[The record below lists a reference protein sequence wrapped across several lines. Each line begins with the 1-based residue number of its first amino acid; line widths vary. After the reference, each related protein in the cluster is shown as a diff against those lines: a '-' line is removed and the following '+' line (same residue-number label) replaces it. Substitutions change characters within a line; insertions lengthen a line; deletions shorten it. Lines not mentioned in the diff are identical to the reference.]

1 MLAPLGLGAVRCSL
15 LLPTVAASLERQLL
29 TASPALC
36 RRHESAA
43 DTSHSTSCMSTAAL
57 PTHLHL
63 DNCAATCSHG
73 MWSTGAVKKWRF
85 NNALREVDRKGSNA
99 KKWVR
104 GVLKE
109 WLDVLVCG
117 SGEYT
122 ERVCGMV
129 GTATRLCGRVA
140 RYARSMWRC
149 RQVPVVGGLGRKVPL
164 HCGTMHLVRRT
175 VGQANGPITQQG
187 CAKEC
192 TK

>member
-1 MLAPLGLGAVRCSL
+1 
-15 LLPTVAASLERQLL
+15 
-29 TASPALC
+29 
-36 RRHESAA
+36 
-43 DTSHSTSCMSTAAL
+43 MSTAAL

-117 SGEYT
+117 SGEYNRT
-122 ERVCGMV
+122 GVWNGGYSNTIVWQSCTLRKIDVEVQASAG
-129 GTATRLCGRVA
+129 CGRV
-140 RYARSMWRC
+140 
-149 RQVPVVGGLGRKVPL
+149 RQKGAAPLWYDALGK
-164 HCGTMHLVRRT
+164 TDSWSSQRT
-175 VGQANGPITQQG
+175 HHSAGMR
-187 CAKEC
+187 
-192 TK
+192 